1 MTPFGKILVVIHM
14 VLSIIF
20 MAFAGAVYTAQSNW
34 MKKAADAKKAEDK
47 ARSDYANLQAELEKE
62 RTAAK
67 QKEEQ
72 LQDQIKQLAG
82 EKNSLQMENAILAAD
97 NKDLLTQRDS
107 QKELARLN
115 GEEAEERKRESTLQ
129 REKNSQLYQS
139 RNEIIANLKQLE
151 DKVFAMELQRQQ
163 FEEKYAQLLRE
174 NATMKSFL
182 ASKQLPTDTKLMTAG
197 TQPPTDVDGV
207 VLETR
212 KAEKGGNEFVEISI
226 GSDDDLRV
234 GHTLTVFSQDKYL
247 GRIRLIRVTPD
258 RAVGLVIEKAKNSV
272 IQRGDNVTTKL

>member
-1 MTPFGKILVVIHM
+1 M

-182 ASKQLPTDTKLMTAG
+182 ASKQLPTDTKLMMAG